1 MDGTLAMLDDPRHEP
16 RFARRVLLENARAR
30 PPSCVRKKKK
40 RSEYCTTCVCFAKTP
55 FAVRPP
61 SRYLSSLTNA
71 PKKET
76 LFLFTHAGMYVLV
89 SICSGS
95 SLISTSN
102 RSCTAS
108 STAESSSDPMK
119 VMARPLV
126 PKRPALPTRCR

>member
-1 MDGTLAMLDDPRHEP
+1 MDGALAMLDDPRHEP

-30 PPSCVRKKKK
+30 PPSCVRKKKNEVNTVRRMFVSQRRRSRFVPPLDISSLSQTLRRKK
-40 RSEYCTTCVCFAKTP
+40 RS
-55 FAVRPP
+55 
-61 SRYLSSLTNA
+61 
-71 PKKET
+71 
-76 LFLFTHAGMYVLV
+76 FTHAGMYVLV

>member
-30 PPSCVRKKKK
+30 SPSCVRKKKNEVNTVRSLCLFRKDARRGSSPLSISLFAHKRWRRKK
-40 RSEYCTTCVCFAKTP
+40 RS
-55 FAVRPP
+55 
-61 SRYLSSLTNA
+61 
-71 PKKET
+71 
-76 LFLFTHAGMYVLV
+76 FTHAGMYVLV

>member
-40 RSEYCTTCVCFAKTP
+40 RSEYCTYVCFAKTRSR
-55 FAVRPP
+55 FVPP
-61 SRYLSSLTNA
+61 LDISSLSQTLRR
-71 PKKET
+71 KKRS
-76 LFLFTHAGMYVLV
+76 FTHAGMYVLV